1 MEKMMDET
9 KFNSTLPLGTLDTSH
24 PALRPTRGY
33 WRGPVWVDQ
42 VYFGIT
48 GLRKYGYD
56 KQADFLLKK
65 FIDNAQGLTGDGAI
79 NENYNPLTGEALC
92 SPNFGWSSAC
102 IIKMLLKN

>member
-1 MEKMMDET
+1 MGISID
-9 KFNSTLPLGTLDTSH
+9 FASPDIFY
-24 PALRPTRGY
+24 ALACFTY
-33 WRGPVWVDQ
+33 IIV
-42 VYFGIT
+42 GIT
-48 GLRKYGYD
+48 CGIIRWCHMCHPYD

>member
-1 MEKMMDET
+1 MDWLMASART
-9 KFNSTLPLGTLDTSH
+9 KK
-24 PALRPTRGY
+24 ARG
-33 WRGPVWVDQ
+33 
-42 VYFGIT
+42 
-48 GLRKYGYD
+48 RK
-56 KQADFLLKK
+56 ADFLLKK